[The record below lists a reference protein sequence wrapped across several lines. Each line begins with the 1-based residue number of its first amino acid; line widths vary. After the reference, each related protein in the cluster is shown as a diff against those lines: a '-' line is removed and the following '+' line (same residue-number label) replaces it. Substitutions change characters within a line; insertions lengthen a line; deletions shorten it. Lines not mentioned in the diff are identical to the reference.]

1 MIKLLVIIAILIVV
15 YFISFLPTIEHLTDK
30 AYFFYVSK
38 APNLYCTHNIHER
51 TVGFISDND
60 EKFIHAISKSYRI
73 KPLKLVKLNP
83 IVPTFDNV
91 DFAII
96 SVTKD
101 SDVFKVIS
109 NFDLFIY
116 SFETIDYDRIKL
128 FMKDIKKEDINMKQ
142 FWNFNK
148 KINTE
153 NSTVLYIDTKENFI
167 TRNKENF
174 ITRNKENF
182 ITRLKR
188 DPEVEDDKYHCYGD
202 INNLNKQ
209 LCNMPYDPFGNIKK
223 KETIWDK
230 PCEKN
235 EDCPFYG
242 KNKHH
247 QIDKGKCV
255 DKYCELPIGV
265 RRISYRKYDDY
276 GINKPFCHNTEE
288 CSEGTEGSEG
298 SDYIFA

>member
-1 MIKLLVIIAILIVV
+1 
-15 YFISFLPTIEHLTDK
+15 
-30 AYFFYVSK
+30 
-38 APNLYCTHNIHER
+38 
-51 TVGFISDND
+51 VGFISDND

-83 IVPTFDNV
+83 TIPTFDNV

-116 SFETIDYDRIKL
+116 SFDNIDFDRINL
-128 FMKDIKKEDINMKQ
+128 FMKDIKQEDINMKQ

-153 NSTVLYIDTKENFI
+153 TSTVLYIDTKENFI
-167 TRNKENF
+167 TR
-174 ITRNKENF
+174 TKENF

-202 INNLNKQ
+202 ENNLNKQ

-223 KETIWDK
+223 IRTIWDK
-230 PCEKN
+230 PCERD
-235 EDCPFYG
+235 EECPFYG
-242 KNKHH
+242 KNKHY
-247 QIDKGKCV
+247 QIDKGKCI

-265 RRISYRKYDDY
+265 KRLSYRKYDDS

-288 CSEGTEGSEG
+288 CSEESDK